1 MKNENEVLKRR
12 QFLKTVGGTALI
24 VPFVGLA
31 ACSGDKEAAAPAAKP
46 APAAAKPESAPKAEM
61 PQPATATPAPS
72 AALPKVSED
81 DAQAKALSYVH
92 DASTL
97 DSSQPRYQAGQVCSN
112 CALYQGA
119 ADDDWG
125 ACSIFPG
132 KQVKATGWCNVYAPK
147 AG

>member
-1 MKNENEVLKRR
+1 MKYKSEVLKRR

-31 ACSGDKEAAAPAAKP
+31 ACSGDKEAAAPAGK
-46 APAAAKPESAPKAEM
+46 
-61 PQPATATPAPS
+61 PAPS
-72 AALPKVSED
+72 AEPVKLSED
-81 DAQAKALSYVH
+81 DSQAKAFSYVH
-92 DASTL
+92 DASTI
-97 DSSQPRYQAGQVCSN
+97 DSSQPRYQAGQVCAN

-119 ADDDWG
+119 DGDEWG

-147 AG
+147 AS